1 MFYTP
6 VGVYK
11 RKDRHMANWYG
22 VLKYKDSYGEWKNKK
37 KTFFDAKGKR
47 EAKVALAKWHEE
59 EEEMIE
65 REITH
70 TTVRDAIEDYLNQ
83 QYNLGQIEITSYQDD
98 CDKAAYAIFPYI
110 GRESFYEIDSE
121 ILQMWVN
128 KLSEKYKPSTVIT
141 LTAIFGKVYNDAY
154 RRGKMKYNEWRKVT
168 LPRANRPSIN
178 YLTKSGRQYL
188 FAVVDKNSRWYLSTM
203 VMFYTGMRTGEYCAL
218 RWKNINYAL
227 DFIEINQAA
236 KVIKDEEGNSKIIYG
251 DTKTHI
257 KRRVP
262 LMPQLKKILQE
273 VEQERKPRPNEL
285 LCKGHENPRLLC
297 TSFLKFTTRNKILG
311 SLGKPITN
319 HGLRHTFAT
328 MGVAAGMDI
337 KSLSTILGHKNVQ
350 TTLDLYASDDD
361 EAKSVSMGKL
371 ADMMKEEEEQ
381 DF

>member
-1 MFYTP
+1 
-6 VGVYK
+6 
-11 RKDRHMANWYG
+11 
-22 VLKYKDSYGEWKNKK
+22 
-37 KTFFDAKGKR
+37 
-47 EAKVALAKWHEE
+47 
-59 EEEMIE
+59 
-65 REITH
+65 
-70 TTVRDAIEDYLNQ
+70 
-83 QYNLGQIEITSYQDD
+83 
-98 CDKAAYAIFPYI
+98 
-110 GRESFYEIDSE
+110 
-121 ILQMWVN
+121 MWVN

-154 RRGKMKYNEWRKVT
+154 KRGKMKYNEWRKVT
-168 LPRANRPSIN
+168 LPRANRPEIN

-257 KRRVP
+257 RRRVP